1 MNQNVSKQ
9 LLFIVILLLVALLWA
24 LFYAVPSYKAISATE
39 ARVARL
45 RLERKGITQAMQD
58 FSRSKNSKAV
68 PNPNTASW
76 MSTSVLKNLE
86 KNVESNNPY
95 KNSQGVQVKLRS
107 VTAEQITELLDSMRA
122 TNVIIKSFSLDDSDG
137 NGRWNLEFMV
147 EVPS

>member
-9 LLFIVILLLVALLWA
+9 LLFIVILALVALLWA
-24 LFYAVPSYKAISATE
+24 IFYAVPRYKTIGETE
-39 ARVARL
+39 SKVSRL

-58 FSRSKNSKAV
+58 FSRSKSSKAV
-68 PNPNTASW
+68 PNPNTAAW
-76 MSTSVLKNLE
+76 MNTSVLKNLE

-107 VTAEQITELLDSMRA
+107 VTAEQITELLDSMRT
-122 TNVIIKSFSLDDSDG
+122 TNVVIKSFNLDDSDG

>member
-24 LFYAVPSYKAISATE
+24 LFYAVPRYKAISATE

-45 RLERKGITQAMQD
+45 RLERKGIIQAMQD

>member
-1 MNQNVSKQ
+1 
-9 LLFIVILLLVALLWA
+9 
-24 LFYAVPSYKAISATE
+24 
-39 ARVARL
+39 
-45 RLERKGITQAMQD
+45 MQD

>member
-1 MNQNVSKQ
+1 MNQNFSKQ

-24 LFYAVPSYKAISATE
+24 LFYAMPRYKAISATE
-39 ARVARL
+39 ARVSRL

-76 MSTSVLKNLE
+76 MNTSVLKNLE

-107 VTAEQITELLDSMRA
+107 VTAEQITELLDSMRT

-137 NGRWNLEFMV
+137 NGRWNLAFMV

>member
-1 MNQNVSKQ
+1 MNQNLSKQ
-9 LLFIVILLLVALLWA
+9 LLFLVALALLALVWA
-24 LFYAVPSYKAISATE
+24 VSYAIPRYKAIGETE

-45 RLERKGITQAMQD
+45 RSERNGITQAMQD
-58 FSRSKNSKAV
+58 FSRSKSSKAA
-68 PNPNTASW
+68 PNPNTAAW
-76 MSTSVLKNLE
+76 MNTSVLKSLE

-107 VTAEQITELLDSMRA
+107 VTAEQITELLDAMRT
-122 TNVIIKSFSLDDSDG
+122 TNVVVKSFNLDDSDG

>member
-1 MNQNVSKQ
+1 MNQNLSKQ
-9 LLFIVILLLVALLWA
+9 LLFLVALALLALVWA
-24 LFYAVPSYKAISATE
+24 ISYAIPRYKAIGKTE

-45 RLERKGITQAMQD
+45 RSERNGITQAMQD
-58 FSRSKNSKAV
+58 FSRSKSSKAA
-68 PNPNTASW
+68 PNPNTAAW
-76 MSTSVLKNLE
+76 MNTSVLKSLE

-107 VTAEQITELLDSMRA
+107 VTAEQITELLDAMRT
-122 TNVIIKSFSLDDSDG
+122 TNVVVKSFNLDDSDG

>member
-1 MNQNVSKQ
+1 
-9 LLFIVILLLVALLWA
+9 
-24 LFYAVPSYKAISATE
+24 
-39 ARVARL
+39 
-45 RLERKGITQAMQD
+45 
-58 FSRSKNSKAV
+58 
-68 PNPNTASW
+68 

>member
-1 MNQNVSKQ
+1 MNQNLSKQ
-9 LLFIVILLLVALLWA
+9 LLFLVALALLALVWA
-24 LFYAVPSYKAISATE
+24 VSYAIPRYKAIGKTE

-45 RLERKGITQAMQD
+45 RSERNGITQAMQD
-58 FSRSKNSKAV
+58 FSRSKSSKAA
-68 PNPNTASW
+68 PNPNTAAW
-76 MSTSVLKNLE
+76 MNTSVLKSLE

-107 VTAEQITELLDSMRA
+107 VTAEQITELLDAMRT
-122 TNVIIKSFSLDDSDG
+122 TNVVVKSFNLDDSDG